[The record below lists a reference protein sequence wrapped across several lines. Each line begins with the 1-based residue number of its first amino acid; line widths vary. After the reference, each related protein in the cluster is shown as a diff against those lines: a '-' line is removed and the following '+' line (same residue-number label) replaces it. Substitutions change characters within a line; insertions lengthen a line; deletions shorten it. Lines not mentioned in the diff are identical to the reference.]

1 MCYRCL
7 PPCKPAGANGNR
19 NRRLQRISKAG
30 LFALKGGLGRCVPGC
45 FVFLLVI
52 IGKLNRKL
60 LTADWCGKQRSQIGT
75 EGEAMSKTQRLII
88 VGGSAAGPSAA
99 AKAKRV
105 NKDLEV
111 MIFEKG
117 DFVSYGA

>member
-1 MCYRCL
+1 MKDR
-7 PPCKPAGANGNR
+7 
-19 NRRLQRISKAG
+19 
-30 LFALKGGLGRCVPGC
+30 
-45 FVFLLVI
+45 
-52 IGKLNRKL
+52 
-60 LTADWCGKQRSQIGT
+60 T
-75 EGEAMSKTQRLII
+75 RLIV

-117 DFVSYGA
+117 DFVSYGS

>member
-1 MCYRCL
+1 M
-7 PPCKPAGANGNR
+7 PSKP
-19 NRRLQRISKAG
+19 
-30 LFALKGGLGRCVPGC
+30 
-45 FVFLLVI
+45 
-52 IGKLNRKL
+52 
-60 LTADWCGKQRSQIGT
+60 
-75 EGEAMSKTQRLII
+75 RLII
-88 VGGSAAGPSAA
+88 AGGSAAGPSAA

>member
-1 MCYRCL
+1 MRS
-7 PPCKPAGANGNR
+7 KP
-19 NRRLQRISKAG
+19 
-30 LFALKGGLGRCVPGC
+30 
-45 FVFLLVI
+45 
-52 IGKLNRKL
+52 
-60 LTADWCGKQRSQIGT
+60 
-75 EGEAMSKTQRLII
+75 RLII

-117 DFVSYGA
+117 DFVSYGS

>member
-1 MCYRCL
+1 MPR
-7 PPCKPAGANGNR
+7 KP
-19 NRRLQRISKAG
+19 
-30 LFALKGGLGRCVPGC
+30 
-45 FVFLLVI
+45 
-52 IGKLNRKL
+52 
-60 LTADWCGKQRSQIGT
+60 
-75 EGEAMSKTQRLII
+75 RLII

-117 DFVSYGA
+117 DFVSYGS